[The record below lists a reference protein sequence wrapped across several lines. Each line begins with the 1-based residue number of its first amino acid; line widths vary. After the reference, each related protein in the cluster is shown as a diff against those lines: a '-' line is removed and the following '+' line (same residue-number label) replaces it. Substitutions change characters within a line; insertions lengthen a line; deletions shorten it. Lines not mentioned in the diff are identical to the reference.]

1 LIIKEEMPFTPLK
14 IPVTPGQFAKAW
26 GDLLRDVAEAVA
38 GPDGRISATEAEEL
52 KRLSRGPAYTEQAPA
67 ALEVDRFVER
77 ESLQVRVTAESVA
90 SPDGFI
96 TPTEAR
102 KLPLNLRADYAFLTS
117 TSVSDNDA

>member
-1 LIIKEEMPFTPLK
+1 
-14 IPVTPGQFAKAW
+14 
-26 GDLLRDVAEAVA
+26 LRDVAEAVA